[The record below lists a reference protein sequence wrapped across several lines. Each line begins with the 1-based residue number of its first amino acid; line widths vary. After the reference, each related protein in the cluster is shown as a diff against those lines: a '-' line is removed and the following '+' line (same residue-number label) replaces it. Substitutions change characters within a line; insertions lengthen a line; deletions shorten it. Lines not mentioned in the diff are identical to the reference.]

1 MTYRNSADVNTV
13 AVPALVATLFA
24 GSHRGVGYLELTG
37 Y

>member
-13 AVPALVATLFA
+13 AVPAPVAIRCA